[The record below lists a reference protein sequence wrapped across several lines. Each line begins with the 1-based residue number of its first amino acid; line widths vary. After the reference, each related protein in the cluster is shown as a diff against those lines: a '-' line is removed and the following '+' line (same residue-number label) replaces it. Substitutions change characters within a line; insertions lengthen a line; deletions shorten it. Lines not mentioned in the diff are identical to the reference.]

1 MSGTGAGDRALLR
14 LLCLAS
20 PALPVGGFSYSEG
33 LEAAVEAGEVRDEA
47 SARDWLLAQCR
58 LGPCRAELPLT
69 LQAWRAWARQD
80 AGALQALNT
89 HASLTRESAEF
100 RLQGE
105 QMAHSLLLW
114 LRDAPLRDPALPAL
128 LGDAV
133 PQLPLVWGLALHDS
147 GADERAGILAV
158 AMAWTENQVQAAMK
172 AVPLGQRAGQRLL
185 QALCDALADTIDEL
199 LARAD
204 APTPPTVFTPMLAV
218 LSARH
223 EHQYSR
229 LFRS

>member
-1 MSGTGAGDRALLR
+1 MRTDGAGDRALLR

-33 LEAAVEAGEVRDEA
+33 LEAAVEAGEVTDEA
-47 SARDWLLAQCR
+47 SACDWLLAQCR

-80 AGALQALNT
+80 AVALQVLNE

-100 RLQGE
+100 RLQSE
-105 QMAHSLLLW
+105 QMAHSLLQW
-114 LRDAPLRDPALPAL
+114 LRDAPLQNPTLPTL
-128 LGDAV
+128 LGTAV
-133 PQLPLVWGLALHDS
+133 PQLPVVWGLALHDS
-147 GADERAGILAV
+147 GAGERAGILAV
-158 AMAWTENQVQAAMK
+158 AMAWAENQVQAAMK

-185 QALCDALADTIDEL
+185 QTLCEALADAVDEL

-204 APTPPTVFTPMLAV
+204 APEAPAVFTPMLAV

>member
-1 MSGTGAGDRALLR
+1 MSPAAASDRALLR

-33 LEAAVEAGEVRDEA
+33 LEAAVEAGEVTDEA

-69 LQAWRAWARQD
+69 LQAWRAWARRD
-80 AGALQALNT
+80 ALALQGLNT

-105 QMAHSLLLW
+105 QMAHSLLQW
-114 LRDAPLRDPALPAL
+114 LRDAPLHEPALPDL

-133 PQLPLVWGLALHDS
+133 PQLALVWGLALHDS
-147 GADERAGILAV
+147 GADERAGMLALG
-158 AMAWTENQVQAAMK
+158 MAWAENQVQAAMK

-185 QALCDALADTIDEL
+185 QALCDTLADSVDAL
-199 LARAD
+199 LVRAD
-204 APTPPTVFTPMLAV
+204 ASTPPSVFTPMLAV